1 MQKEISILL
10 DKMGI
15 DYTNSSFFD
24 SLKLE
29 RLVVD
34 KESGNWNFYLL
45 SDKLPDIDSY
55 LELEKN
61 KDKIA
66 SNIYYNITNLDNNVL
81 LSYYKPLLEL
91 AKEEGLISIT
101 EPYLSNLI
109 LDKDKLLLV
118 ASNIIEEKRLV
129 KIKDIISPYYQRLG
143 YKEEIEIVVRENESI
158 KEEIDREL
166 KEIKVEPIKEE
177 KKEEKKEFKNFTP
190 GPRPRR
196 SKKRD
201 EGCILGLDIK
211 QMPIK
216 ISMIQGE
223 DNNVIVE
230 GNVFGV
236 DYFESSKSEFRIIT
250 LKITDYTD
258 SILCK
263 VFCNEQDEYE
273 RLCKEL
279 KVGRDLLI
287 SGYVKEDS
295 FAKELVLNARDIMPI
310 TKHNFQI
317 KSVEELADTI
327 RRAFSIAQ
335 SGRKGPV
342 LIDIPKD
349 ITSAECEYTPMPKV
363 EVEKA
368 KEPKK
373 SAVERAVELIRNA
386 KKPLI
391 YVGGGAILSNVG
403 EDLVTFAEKIDAPVA
418 SSLMGL
424 GAFPYDNPLHLGLIG
439 MHGHYECNK
448 AAHDCDVLITCGARF
463 SDRVAGNRK
472 KFAPNAEILH
482 IDIDSAEMD
491 KNIVSNYHLRGDLA
505 EVLPILTRE
514 IEQLDHS
521 EWRKEIE
528 TFRRPFKQLQIGDYV
543 NPQTLIEKI
552 DAATPDDTIVVTDV
566 GQHQLW
572 AAQFYKFK
580 HSRTLLTSGG
590 LGTMGYS
597 MGAAMGG
604 QMGCPDKTVVMFAGD
619 GGFHM
624 NLSELATM
632 CSYNIPVKMFIMN
645 NTVLG
650 MVRQWQKLFYEN
662 RFADTDPHR
671 ATDFVKVAEGFGVK
685 ALRISTNDDIDAVLK
700 EALEYNGPVLVDC
713 RISPDSNVLPMI
725 PPGGAHTDIIEKFN

>member
-1 MQKEISILL
+1 MTGAE
-10 DKMGI
+10 M
-15 DYTNSSFFD
+15 
-24 SLKLE
+24 
-29 RLVVD
+29 VV
-34 KESGNWNFYLL
+34 KT
-45 SDKLPDIDSY
+45 
-55 LELEKN
+55 LEKN
-61 KDKIA
+61 GVKVVFGYPGAANCPIIDKLSFSSIKHILTRNEQGAAHMA
-66 SNIYYNITNLDNNVL
+66 SGYARVTKQAGVCTATSGPGATNLITGIATAYMDSVPVVAITCNYAT
-81 LSYYKPLLEL
+81 S
-91 AKEEGLISIT
+91 GL
-101 EPYLSNLI
+101 
-109 LDKDKLLLV
+109 
-118 ASNIIEEKRLV
+118 
-129 KIKDIISPYYQRLG
+129 
-143 YKEEIEIVVRENESI
+143 
-158 KEEIDREL
+158 
-166 KEIKVEPIKEE
+166 
-177 KKEEKKEFKNFTP
+177 
-190 GPRPRR
+190 
-196 SKKRD
+196 
-201 EGCILGLDIK
+201 
-211 QMPIK
+211 
-216 ISMIQGE
+216 
-223 DNNVIVE
+223 
-230 GNVFGV
+230 
-236 DYFESSKSEFRIIT
+236 
-250 LKITDYTD
+250 
-258 SILCK
+258 
-263 VFCNEQDEYE
+263 
-273 RLCKEL
+273 
-279 KVGRDLLI
+279 GRD
-287 SGYVKEDS
+287 S
-295 FAKELVLNARDIMPI
+295 FQEVDICGITMPI